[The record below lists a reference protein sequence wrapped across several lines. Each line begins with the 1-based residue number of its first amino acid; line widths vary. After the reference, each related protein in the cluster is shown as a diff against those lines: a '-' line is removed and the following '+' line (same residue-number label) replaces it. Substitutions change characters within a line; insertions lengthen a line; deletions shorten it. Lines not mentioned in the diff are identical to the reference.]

1 MRRLAAIIAM
11 SVLAAVSP
19 AKGQAERVALVVGIG
34 EYRHV
39 PPLANPA
46 NDARDMAE
54 ALTRLGFRTELVLD
68 PDRVRLEQSLR
79 RLGQAAR
86 GADAAVFF
94 YAGHAIEVGG
104 RNWLLP
110 VEADIE
116 SERDLR
122 FEALDMDIVSEQLD
136 GAARLSIVLLDACR
150 DNPFRLRLA
159 SGTRSVA
166 VGTGLAQL
174 RAAVGTLVAF
184 STAPGTVAADG
195 RGRNSPFTAALLRR
209 IDTPGLE
216 LRQMLAEV
224 RREVREGTGGRQVP
238 WEHSALEGAF
248 YFVPAAAAAPVAP
261 GGGATAPRLADPE
274 IVFWES
280 VRGSS
285 NPADLQAYVARY
297 PRGMFRDL
305 AENRL
310 RDLAAARS
318 PAPPPPSQTL
328 PPGTRAALP
337 QATAPV
343 PPATPEQ
350 PGQPEP
356 PSRGPVTAESLA
368 AALAP
373 HLGDEEARR
382 IALVY
387 VNAPGPLKAIAVA
400 PARRTSWRVTAVT
413 DGPDIGEMT
422 LERCELAYGQAC
434 MLVAV
439 NDRLSGEQPPRQ
451 MPRLAHAG
459 RFDLTQ
465 VPGVPTS
472 RRQGGSDLT
481 RYLAGAEPKA
491 IAVHATGRYF
501 WSTGA
506 SSRRAAEEAAL
517 AACNEDR
524 QRNRRDGQCLLYATG
539 NQVVLP
545 ARRQTPSPP

>member
-1 MRRLAAIIAM
+1 MRRLVAIIAM
-11 SVLAAVSP
+11 LALAAIWP
-19 AKGQAERVALVVGIG
+19 AQGHAERVALVVGIG
-34 EYRHV
+34 DYRHV

-54 ALTRLGFRTELVLD
+54 ALTRLGFRTDLVLD
-68 PDRVRLEQSLR
+68 PDRTRLEQSLR

-86 GADAAVFF
+86 GAEAAVFF

-159 SGTRSVA
+159 SGNRSVA

-248 YFVPAAAAAPVAP
+248 YFVPAAVAGP
-261 GGGATAPRLADPE
+261 ATAGAGAIAPRIADPE

-310 RDLAAARS
+310 RDLAAAAS
-318 PAPPPPSQTL
+318 PPPPAPQAAA
-328 PPGTRAALP
+328 PVARAALP
-337 QATAPV
+337 QATAPA
-343 PPATPEQ
+343 PSATPEQ
-350 PGQPEP
+350 PARPAP
-356 PSRGPVTAESLA
+356 PSRGPATAESLA

-373 HLGDEEARR
+373 HLGAEEARR
-382 IALVY
+382 IALLY
-387 VNAPGPLKAIAVA
+387 VNEPGPLKAIAVA

-439 NDRLSGEQPPRQ
+439 NDRLSGEQQPRQ

-459 RFDLTQ
+459 RFDLAQ
-465 VPGVPTS
+465 VPGVATS

-481 RYLAGAEPKA
+481 RYLTGAEPKA
-491 IAVHATGRYF
+491 IAVHPTGRYF
-501 WSTGA
+501 
-506 SSRRAAEEAAL
+506 
-517 AACNEDR
+517 
-524 QRNRRDGQCLLYATG
+524 
-539 NQVVLP
+539 
-545 ARRQTPSPP
+545 